1 MIQVLVHHEVNDY
14 RSWRSVFD
22 AAIDFRHVGG
32 ERSCRVFRK
41 SGDPN
46 NLTLLFEW
54 EGLEEAQR
62 YMNSQELRDKMKEAG
77 VIGTPEIEFLS
88 EMYTVR
94 RSAAD

>member
-1 MIQVLVHHEVNDY
+1 MIQVLVHHEVNDC

-22 AAIDFRHVGG
+22 AAIDFRHLGG
-32 ERSCRVFRK
+32 EQSCRVFRK
-41 SGDPN
+41 SGDPK

-54 EGLEEAQR
+54 EELDRAQR
-62 YMNSQELRDKMKEAG
+62 YMNSEELRDKMKQAG
-77 VIGTPEIEFLS
+77 VIGTPEIQYLA

>member
-22 AAIDFRHVGG
+22 AAIDFRPLGG
-32 ERSCRVFRK
+32 EQSCRVFRK

-54 EGLEEAQR
+54 EDLERAQR
-62 YMNSQELRDKMKEAG
+62 YMNSEELRDKMKQAG
-77 VIGTPEIEFLS
+77 VMGKPEIEYLA

>member
-22 AAIDFRHVGG
+22 AAIDFRHLGG
-32 ERSCRVFRK
+32 EQSCRVFRK

-46 NLTLLFEW
+46 TLTLLFEW
-54 EGLEEAQR
+54 ENLERAQR
-62 YMNSQELRDKMKEAG
+62 YMNSDELRDKMKQAG
-77 VIGTPEIEFLS
+77 VVGTPEIEYLS
-88 EMYTVR
+88 EMYMVR